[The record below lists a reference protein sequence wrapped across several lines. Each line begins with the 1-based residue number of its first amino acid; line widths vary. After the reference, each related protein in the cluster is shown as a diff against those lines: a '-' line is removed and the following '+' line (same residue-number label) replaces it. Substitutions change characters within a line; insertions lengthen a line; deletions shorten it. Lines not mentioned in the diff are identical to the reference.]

1 MEHGHVLPSRDPD
14 GDRLDRDAIVRRLT
28 RGRPARERSDVGI
41 NRELGGDYDYGPAI
55 DGGPRVVAAAAAA
68 PEVPPGAAM
77 DTRPQTAAAVLVPL
91 VQRPDGLTVLLTQRT
106 AHLKNHAGQISFPGG
121 RSEDHDDGPVATALR
136 ESHEEIGLPA
146 ELVDVLG
153 RLDDYVTVT
162 NFRVTPVV
170 GLIAPPFELAPDP
183 FEVAEVFEVPLA
195 FVLDRSNHQRHTY
208 KVKGRTRAY
217 WAMPY
222 GERYI
227 WGATAGMLV
236 NLAEVLGS

>member
-1 MEHGHVLPSRDPD
+1 MEHGHVLPPRDPD
-14 GDRLDRDAIVRRLT
+14 GNRLTLDRDAIVRRLT
-28 RGRPARERSDVGI
+28 RGRPVRERSDVGI
-41 NRELGGDYDYGPAI
+41 NRELGGDHDYGPAI
-55 DGGPRVVAAAAAA
+55 DSDRRVTPA
-68 PEVPPGAAM
+68 EVPPGAAM
-77 DTRPQTAAAVLVPL
+77 DARPQTPAAVLVPL
-91 VQRPDGLTVLLTQRT
+91 VARPEGLTVLLTQRT

-121 RSEDHDDGPVATALR
+121 RSEDHDDGPIATALR
-136 ESHEEIGLPA
+136 ESHEEIGLAP
-146 ELVDVLG
+146 ERVDILG

-170 GLIAPPFELAPDP
+170 GLVAPPFSLAPDP

-217 WAMPY
+217 WAMPW